1 MKKINLG
8 GLEFERYEGR
18 PQGHRAGIAS
28 FGRSIGAAMLGAT
41 VYELPPGQCVGPYH
55 YEYGNEEWALVLQG
69 RPTLRNPDGE
79 EAVEPMDVICFP
91 VGPEGAHNFTNETDE
106 TVRVM
111 LLSTMI
117 DPALAVYPDSDK
129 IGVFP
134 GEEHHGDHVMVRRES
149 HVDYFDRET

>member
-1 MKKINLG
+1 VKKLNLG
-8 GLEFERYEGR
+8 DLEFERYEAR
-18 PQGHRAGIAS
+18 PEGYKAGIAS
-28 FGRSIGAAMLGAT
+28 FGKSIGAAMLGVT
-41 VYELPPGQCVGPYH
+41 VYELPPGQSVGPYH

-79 EAVEPMDVICFP
+79 EAVAPMDVICFP
-91 VGPEGAHNFTNETDE
+91 VGPKGAHNFTNETDE

-111 LLSTMI
+111 MLSTMV

-134 GEEHHGDHVMVRRES
+134 GEEYHGDHVMVRRES
-149 HVDYFDRET
+149 HVDYYDRET

>member
-8 GLEFERYEGR
+8 DLEFERYEGR
-18 PQGHRAGIAS
+18 PEGYRAGIAC
-28 FGRSIGAAMLGAT
+28 FGKSIGAAMLGAT
-41 VYELPPGQCVGPYH
+41 VY
-55 YEYGNEEWALVLQG
+55 
-69 RPTLRNPDGE
+69 D
-79 EAVEPMDVICFP
+79 
-91 VGPEGAHNFTNETDE
+91 TNETDE

-111 LLSTMI
+111 LLSTMV

-149 HVDYFDRET
+149 HVDYYDRET